1 MLKPKH
7 EKLLKLVL
15 KYFSEIGPA
24 SPGIIRALHIKT
36 TATSATIEGY
46 PVTQQQVEQALVHGP
61 SDHNEEQAVRISR
74 AVDDTLRMLK
84 GPLTEEFILGV
95 HSIVL
100 EGGGRYRDVDVR
112 VGHYRAPGHGQVPGL
127 MKELVAKYSRRM
139 STIDRMIEFHV
150 DFEMI
155 HPFRDGN
162 GRTGRVLLNWMLA
175 RAGYPPFVFIGDRMV
190 EDYYRLFDENRD
202 FAIRF
207 VLNMYI
213 ELVTYI
219 LREKDRS
226 PYHVRKIRETMLGY
240 L

>member
-1 MLKPKH
+1 
-7 EKLLKLVL
+7 
-15 KYFSEIGPA
+15 
-24 SPGIIRALHIKT
+24 LHIKT

-46 PVTQQQVEQALVHGP
+46 PVTEEQMERALIQGP
-61 SDHNEEQAVRISR
+61 SSHNEEQAIRISR
-74 AVDDTLRMLK
+74 AVDQTLKLLNV
-84 GPLTEEFILGV
+84 PLTEEFILRV

-127 MKELVAKYSRRM
+127 MKELVVKYSRSM
-139 STIDRMIEFHV
+139 STIDRIIEFHV

-162 GRTGRVLLNWMLA
+162 GRTGRVILNWMLA

-219 LREKDRS
+219 LREKDWS
-226 PYHVRKIRETMLGY
+226 PYQVRRIRETMMRY